1 MACCPSYYRSKA
13 DHGVIFT
20 AFCHFLCD
28 KRNLECSRMIE
39 IAGGRYIF
47 ENLKNEENN
56 LSSVSLTMEEFY
68 NQAIDADYLI
78 YNATI
83 DSPVET
89 VDELLAKSELLADF
103 KAVKEGNVWCTDKYM
118 YQATDIIGNM
128 ITDIHLM
135 LTEGDDSQMTFMKK
149 IS

>member
-1 MACCPSYYRSKA
+1 
-13 DHGVIFT
+13 
-20 AFCHFLCD
+20 
-28 KRNLECSRMIE
+28 
-39 IAGGRYIF
+39 
-47 ENLKNEENN
+47 
-56 LSSVSLTMEEFY
+56 MEEFY